1 MAEHSEMH
9 KKMKGRNYALA
20 IALVAFV
27 VLFGVVTFVKLKT
40 GVSG

>member
-20 IALVAFV
+20 ALLIGLV
-27 VLFGVVTFVKLKT
+27 VFFAVVTFVKFK
-40 GVSG
+40 V